1 MQPLVCVL
9 ICYDE
14 VSTLLY
20 SFTITSYEDQLKRIQ
35 IHAKSC
41 SGLPR
46 IVCGDARAEEP
57 KAPALVRIWA
67 TPKNMYKKVF
77 LIFTRYFV
85 SIDTCIV

>member
-1 MQPLVCVL
+1 MQPPVCVL

-14 VSTLLY
+14 VSTLY
-20 SFTITSYEDQLKRIQ
+20 SFTNTSYEDQLKRIQ

-67 TPKNMYKKVF
+67 TPKNMYKNVF
-77 LIFTRYFV
+77 LFLTRHFV
-85 SIDTCIV
+85 SIDTGIV